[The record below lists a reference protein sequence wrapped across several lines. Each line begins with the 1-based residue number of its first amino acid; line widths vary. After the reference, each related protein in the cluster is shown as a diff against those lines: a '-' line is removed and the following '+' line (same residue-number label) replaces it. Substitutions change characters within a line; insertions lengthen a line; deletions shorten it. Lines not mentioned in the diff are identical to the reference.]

1 MDFEADARKAVKF
14 GELEDNE
21 AFVKMLSKAMDFG
34 FVKGREDIKKACI
47 ELCHSGKIKMSDF
60 FPDRLAEEIEKL

>member
-1 MDFEADARKAVKF
+1 MDFEAWWAKQNSITLRMAMPKATARAAY
-14 GELEDNE
+14 NQ
-21 AFVKMLSKAMDFG
+21 
-34 FVKGREDIKKACI
+34 GRIDTKKECI